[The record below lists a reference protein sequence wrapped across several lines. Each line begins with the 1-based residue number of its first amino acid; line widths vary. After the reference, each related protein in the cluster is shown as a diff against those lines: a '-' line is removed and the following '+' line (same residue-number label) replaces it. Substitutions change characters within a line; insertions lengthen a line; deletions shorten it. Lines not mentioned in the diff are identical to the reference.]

1 MTQEANKLKR
11 KQDLKK
17 YLVFALMFAVFAG
30 SLWLIFAPSEKEKKE
45 QEQSGGFNTELPDPR
60 NAGIVGDKKTAYE
73 QDMMRRKQEEKMR
86 TLEELSFGT
95 EKPDSTVRLSGQDE
109 ILSLDEG
116 GMKAETASSGRT
128 AYRGGGSFQS
138 STSAYR
144 DINRTLGNF
153 YEEPKEDPEKE
164 ALRKEVEELRNSMAR
179 QQNVQPS
186 YEEQVALLEK
196 SYQLAA
202 KYTSGENGAARE
214 TSDKAPGKADGK
226 ADIVPVGQVFV
237 PVVSSLSQPMSD
249 GRFLAGL
256 SESRN
261 RGFVTPVGTGGA
273 AEKNTIRICVHGDQT
288 VLNGQSVRLRLLEPM
303 CAGNTLLP
311 RNTLVTGTGRIQG
324 DRLGIGIVSLE
335 YGGLIIPVELTVY
348 DSDGQEGIYIPNS
361 AEVSAAKEVA
371 ANLGQN
377 LGTSISIT
385 NQSAGDQ
392 LLSELGKGAIQ
403 GVSQYVS
410 KKLREEKVHLKSGY
424 TLMLSQKKNN

>member
-1 MTQEANKLKR
+1 
-11 KQDLKK
+11 
-17 YLVFALMFAVFAG
+17 
-30 SLWLIFAPSEKEKKE
+30 
-45 QEQSGGFNTELPDPR
+45 
-60 NAGIVGDKKTAYE
+60 
-73 QDMMRRKQEEKMR
+73 MMRRKQEEKMR
-86 TLEELSFGT
+86 TLRRTIRFGT

-109 ILSLDEG
+109 ILSLDAG
-116 GMKAETASSGRT
+116 GRKRKQRLQAER
-128 AYRGGGSFQS
+128 
-138 STSAYR
+138 STVAAALFNLR
-144 DINRTLGNF
+144 PQLTGHQRTLGNF

-164 ALRKEVEELRNSMAR
+164 ALRKEVEELRNSMV
-179 QQNVQPS
+179 QQHSIQPS

-202 KYTSGENGAARE
+202 QYTSGENSAARE

-226 ADIVPVGQVFV
+226 ADIVPIGQVSV

-249 GRFLAGL
+249 ERILAGL

-261 RGFVTPVGTGGA
+261 RGFATPVGNGGT

-303 CAGNTLLP
+303 RAGNTLLP

>member
-30 SLWLIFAPSEKEKKE
+30 SLWLIFAPSEKRGRSRSNRSGSTPNCPIPQCRDCRG
-45 QEQSGGFNTELPDPR
+45 QEDGLRAGYDAAQAGGEDAHT
-60 NAGIVGDKKTAYE
+60 
-73 QDMMRRKQEEKMR
+73 RRTIFR
-86 TLEELSFGT
+86 YG
-95 EKPDSTVRLSGQDE
+95 KPDSTVRLSGQDE
-109 ILSLDEG
+109 ILSLDAG
-116 GMKAETASSGRT
+116 GTKAETASSGRT
-128 AYRGGGSFQS
+128 AYRGSGSFQS

-164 ALRKEVEELRNSMAR
+164 ALRKEVEELRNSMV
-179 QQNVQPS
+179 QQHSIQPS

-202 KYTSGENGAARE
+202 QYTSGENSAARE
-214 TSDKAPGKADGK
+214 TSDRAPEKADGK
-226 ADIVPVGQVFV
+226 ADIVPIGQVSV

-249 GRFLAGL
+249 ERILAGL

-261 RGFVTPVGTGGA
+261 WGFVTPVGTGGA

-303 CAGNTLLP
+303 RAGNTLLP

-410 KKLREEKVHLKSGY
+410 KTAGGKG
-424 TLMLSQKKNN
+424 TSQIRLYSDVEPKENN

>member
-273 AEKNTIRICVHGDQT
+273 AEKNTI
-288 VLNGQSVRLRLLEPM
+288 
-303 CAGNTLLP
+303 
-311 RNTLVTGTGRIQG
+311 
-324 DRLGIGIVSLE
+324 
-335 YGGLIIPVELTVY
+335 
-348 DSDGQEGIYIPNS
+348 
-361 AEVSAAKEVA
+361 VSACMATRPYSTVRVC
-371 ANLGQN
+371 G
-377 LGTSISIT
+377 
-385 NQSAGDQ
+385 SAC
-392 LLSELGKGAIQ
+392 LNRCA
-403 GVSQYVS
+403 
-410 KKLREEKVHLKSGY
+410 RETPCCPATPS
-424 TLMLSQKKNN
+424 

>member
-45 QEQSGGFNTELPDPR
+45 QEQSGGFNTELSDPR

-303 CAGNTLLP
+303 RAGNTLLP